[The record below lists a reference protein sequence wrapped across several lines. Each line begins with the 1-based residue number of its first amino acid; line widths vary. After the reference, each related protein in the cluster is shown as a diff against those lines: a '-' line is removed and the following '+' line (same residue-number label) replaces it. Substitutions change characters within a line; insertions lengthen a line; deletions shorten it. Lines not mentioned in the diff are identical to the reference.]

1 MVPSILLRGCVLALA
16 LLSPVAHG
24 SAVAPAATQGE
35 DPAPSLDV
43 MSWNIWHG
51 GREDGEEDGPRRVV
65 EVIEASGVDVVA
77 MQETYGSG
85 PRIAKA
91 LGFHFHE
98 RGTNVSIMSRYPVLE
113 DLSVGEPFQ
122 CVGALLALPDG
133 ERAAVFSIWQPYS
146 AEIWAEGTRDI
157 GDVGAML
164 GACEASH
171 KSLTALHAALEERL
185 AGPDYEGVPVVVA
198 GDFNSMSHLD
208 YGEVGLDQ
216 YGVAVDWPTG
226 HVLWEAGF
234 TDAYR
239 ETNPVIDRERDSTW
253 TPRFPEQEQDR
264 IDFVF
269 HRGRGWRATA
279 SEVVRT
285 HPEGFPSDHAA
296 VVARLSGGE
305 VDEPE
310 LRIATYNIKHGAGM
324 DGRVDLERTA
334 RAIEALNADVVA
346 LQEVDLGVGRS
357 GGVNQVNELARVLGM
372 HPAFGAFMP
381 YGGGHYGMALLSR
394 HPIVDARSLRLP
406 GGNEP
411 RVALS
416 ARLRHTCGQ
425 DVRVVCV
432 HFDWVRDDGYRFAQ
446 ARAVAQH
453 LESLSEPHV
462 LLGDFNDVRG
472 SRTLELFESVADHV
486 AREGAPTFPSDG
498 PDREIDFLFHS
509 RPAPG
514 RPGWTVRSVKVM
526 PEAVASDHRPV
537 RAVLR
542 LAPGPEGR

>member
-1 MVPSILLRGCVLALA
+1 MVLSTLLRCGAAVLALSSLAACGSTGA
-16 LLSPVAHG
+16 LA
-24 SAVAPAATQGE
+24 AAPREG
-35 DPAPSLDV
+35 PAPSLDV

-85 PRIAKA
+85 PRIAEA

-122 CVGALLALPDG
+122 CVGALLELPGG

-157 GDVGAML
+157 GDVDAML
-164 GACEASH
+164 AACEASH
-171 KSLTALHAALEERL
+171 ESLTALHAALEERL
-185 AGPDYEGVPVVVA
+185 AGPAYEGVPVIVA

-216 YGVAVDWPTG
+216 YGVSVDWPTS

-239 ETNPVIDRERDSTW
+239 ETNPVVDRERDSTW

-269 HRGRGWRATA
+269 HRGEGWRATS

-296 VVARLSGGE
+296 VVARLTGGE
-305 VDEPE
+305 VGERA

-334 RAIEALNADVVA
+334 RAIEALDADVVA

-372 HPAFGAFMP
+372 HPAFGVFMP

-416 ARLRHTCGQ
+416 ARLRHPCGQ

-432 HFDWVRDDGYRFAQ
+432 HFDWVRDDGYRFGQ
-446 ARAVAQH
+446 AGAVAQH
-453 LESLSEPHV
+453 LESLAEPYV

-472 SRTLELFESVADHV
+472 SRTLELFESMADHV
-486 AREGAPTFPSDG
+486 TRESAPTFPSDA
-498 PDREIDFLFHS
+498 PDREIDFLLHS
-509 RPAPG
+509 RPTPS
-514 RPGWTVRSVKVM
+514 RPGWAVESVEVV

-542 LAPGPEGR
+542 LAPGPAAR